1 MLVVK
6 VDACE
11 ALRHI
16 EALACP
22 GDGYVELAGILG
34 NGRGIVAVEVAW
46 IAVLHGIEDN
56 DIIEFQ
62 SFCFVYRR
70 NEDTVFDVMAITKIS
85 LLQSIDFYDVGGQL
99 LTERLFILGVEEFF
113 FHIVQYIVQLSY
125 GLNHAGFNQVVV
137 ETL

>member
-1 MLVVK
+1 MLVVE

-46 IAVLHGIEDN
+46 IAVLYGIEDN
-56 DIIEFQ
+56 DVVEFQ
-62 SFCFVYRR
+62 SLRFVYRR
-70 NEDTVFDVMAITKIS
+70 NEDAVFDVMAITKIC
-85 LLQSIDFYDVGGQL
+85 LLQSIDFYDVGCQL
-99 LTERLFILGVEEFF
+99 LPERLFILGVEEFF

-125 GLNHAGFNQVVV
+125 RLNHASFDQVVV
-137 ETL
+137 EAL

>member
-1 MLVVK
+1 MLVVE

-11 ALRHI
+11 TLRHI

-46 IAVLHGIEDN
+46 IAVLYGIEDN

-70 NEDTVFDVMAITKIS
+70 NEDTVFDVMAI
-85 LLQSIDFYDVGGQL
+85 
-99 LTERLFILGVEEFF
+99 
-113 FHIVQYIVQLSY
+113 
-125 GLNHAGFNQVVV
+125 A
-137 ETL
+137 

>member
-1 MLVVK
+1 MLVVE

-46 IAVLHGIEDN
+46 IAVLYGIEDN
-56 DIIEFQ
+56 DVVEFQ
-62 SFCFVYRR
+62 SFCFVYCR
-70 NEDTVFDVMAITKIS
+70 NEDTVFDVVAIT
-85 LLQSIDFYDVGGQL
+85 
-99 LTERLFILGVEEFF
+99 
-113 FHIVQYIVQLSY
+113 
-125 GLNHAGFNQVVV
+125 
-137 ETL
+137 

>member
-16 EALACP
+16 EALACS

-34 NGRGIVAVEVAW
+34 NGRWVVTVEVAW

-56 DIIEFQ
+56 DIVEFQ
-62 SFCFVYRR
+62 SLCLVYRR
-70 NEDTVFDVMAITKIS
+70 NEDTVFDVMAITEIS
-85 LLQSIDFYDVGGQL
+85 LVQSIDFYDV
-99 LTERLFILGVEEFF
+99 
-113 FHIVQYIVQLSY
+113 SS
-125 GLNHAGFNQVVV
+125 
-137 ETL
+137 

>member
-22 GDGYVELAGILG
+22 GDGYVELSGILG
-34 NGRGIVAVEVAW
+34 NGRWVVAVEVAW

-62 SFCFVYRR
+62 SFCFVYCR
-70 NEDTVFDVMAITKIS
+70 NENAVFDVMAITEIS
-85 LLQSIDFYDVGGQL
+85 LFQSIDFYDVGGQL
-99 LTERLFILGVEEFF
+99 LTERLFIL
-113 FHIVQYIVQLSY
+113 
-125 GLNHAGFNQVVV
+125 
-137 ETL
+137 